1 MDNNILI
8 MVVEDDEILANEIKA
23 FLRKWGYK
31 AESAMNFSDI
41 TADYLR
47 LHPHLILLDINLPY
61 YDGFY
66 WCTKIREM
74 SDIPIIYIS
83 SRSDDSDKIR
93 AIAQGGDDYVEKPFN
108 LHVLK
113 AKIEAIIR
121 RTYQYKVKDKIYLDS
136 DTCFDTQPSILYYQN
151 QEVDLTKSEKKILSK
166 MFSCIGEIVSR
177 EELMMELWNTE
188 EYVSDGT
195 LTTMIS
201 RLRSKLE
208 SCCHNEIIKTK
219 KGYGYYIE

>member
-31 AESAMNFSDI
+31 AESAMNFLDI
-41 TADYLR
+41 VADFSR

-83 SRSDDSDKIR
+83 SRGDDSDKIR
-93 AIAQGGDDYVEKPFN
+93 AIVQGGDDYVEKPFN

-113 AKIEAIIR
+113 AKMEAIIR
-121 RTYQYKVKDKIYLDS
+121 RTYQYKVKDKIYLDP
-136 DTCFDTQPSILYYQN
+136 DTCFDTQTAILYYQN
-151 QEVDLTKSEKKILSK
+151 QEVDLTKSEKKILTK
-166 MFSCIGEIVSR
+166 MFSCKGEIVSR
-177 EELMMELWNTE
+177 EELMMALWNTE
-188 EYVSDGT
+188 EYVTDGT

-208 SCCHNEIIKTK
+208 ACCYNEIIKTK

>member
-1 MDNNILI
+1 MI
-8 MVVEDDEILANEIKA
+8 MVIEDDEILANEIKS

-31 AESAMNFSDI
+31 AENAVNFSDI
-41 TADYLR
+41 VSDYSR

-74 SDIPIIYIS
+74 SDVPIIYIS

-93 AIAQGGDDYVEKPFN
+93 AIVQGGDDYVEKPFN

-136 DTCFDTQPSILYYQN
+136 DTCFDTQTAVLYYQN
-151 QEVDLTKSEKKILSK
+151 QEVELTKSEKKILSK
-166 MFSCIGEIVSR
+166 MFSCKGEIVSR
-177 EELMMELWNTE
+177 EDLMMELWNTE

-208 SCCHNEIIKTK
+208 SCCHNEIIRTK

>member
-8 MVVEDDEILANEIKA
+8 MVVEDDEILAHEIKS

-31 AESAMNFSDI
+31 AESAMNFPDI
-41 TADYLR
+41 VVDYSR

-93 AIAQGGDDYVEKPFN
+93 AIVQGGDDYMEKPFN

-136 DTCFDTQPSILYYQN
+136 DTCFDTQTAILYYQN
-151 QEVDLTKSEKKILSK
+151 QEVELTKSEKKILSK
-166 MFSCIGEIVSR
+166 MFSCKGEIVSR
-177 EELMMELWNTE
+177 EDLMMELWNTE

-208 SCCHNEIIKTK
+208 SCCYNEIIKTQ